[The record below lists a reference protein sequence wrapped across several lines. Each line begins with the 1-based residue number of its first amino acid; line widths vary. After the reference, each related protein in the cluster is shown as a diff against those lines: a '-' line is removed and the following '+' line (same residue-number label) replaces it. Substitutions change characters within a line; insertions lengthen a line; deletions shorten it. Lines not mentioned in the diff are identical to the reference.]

1 MSPYQNERGFA
12 TCGTGNP
19 LHRLW
24 FLLLAVPLLL
34 PLATPTQAAQP
45 RSEDPG
51 LAHVFLLPADDAQ
64 VRLLTHTV
72 DIFLEVTEDGRAVLQ
87 VEARYR
93 LHNPDREPRD
103 VVLDVVAR
111 VDPESPGSSL
121 PVDLT
126 VASEDGPTHPL
137 TIGPDGTPQATIRLE
152 GDERRMVLVRYT
164 LPLPDDELVTVR
176 YPMAVL
182 ESWPTAPNSWRVS
195 IYLPEPPRE
204 ILPNESWLRLS
215 PTDWRYDGRQIYWM
229 SEAAIPHDPF
239 LFQAVHPRTW
249 QEVTRLRAVLQAEPS
264 LDAAQRLA
272 EHYQR
277 LYTHPALDPS
287 ARERFYAQALAA
299 YSDAL
304 TLAEELDIQ
313 GLPRAELHRARA
325 ELYRR
330 RAVTPAGQVDEAYL
344 DLMLAEVEA
353 ALETLPPGEPALQ
366 AELGRWQAEAL
377 RLKLAQ
383 ARNRQDWATA
393 LALLAQM
400 EALPPGLVDPKWL
413 ETARQDAVLQQALLL
428 LERGDLQASLALAG
442 PLISTQE
449 LVPLEARA
457 LFAPWQATL
466 EVAPEQ
472 TRLALTTAILPG
484 REAEAAQLLERLQQA
499 WQAISTPQLP
509 TLSRDG
515 DRVRIELT
523 TTRLRQRLDLAQAIP
538 PSAHWA
544 LLRTLLVQS
553 DPRVERETRGI
564 WRRTRLALEVDL
576 RPVADQWNA
585 LAQRLE
591 QEADQAEAATQNTPE
606 PGEQLRLR
614 LQALYRRQEASRW
627 QRLAQ
632 ESQAQ
637 ITLLPD
643 PDAPSRTWI
652 LGPEDGTRTL
662 DHQVEQAHTPQLVL
676 LALGLMAAVGIVAG
690 ILWLLL

>member
-19 LHRLW
+19 LHRLRG
-24 FLLLAVPLLL
+24 LLLAVALLL
-34 PLATPTQAAQP
+34 LALPAQAAQP
-45 RSEDPG
+45 RSEDAG
-51 LAHVFLLPADDAQ
+51 RVHVFLLPTDEAQ

-72 DIFLEVTEDGRAVLQ
+72 EIFLEMTQDGRAFLQ

-93 LHNPDREPRD
+93 LHNPDRKPRD
-103 VVLDVVAR
+103 VVLKVVPR
-111 VDPESPGSSL
+111 LDPETPGPAL
-121 PVDLT
+121 PEDLT

-137 TIGPDGTPQATIRLE
+137 TIGPDGTSQATIRLQ
-152 GDERRMVLVRYT
+152 GDERRMVLLRYT
-164 LPLPDDELVTVR
+164 VPLPDDELVTVR

-182 ESWPTAPNSWRVS
+182 EAWPTAPNSWRLS

-204 ILPNESWLRLS
+204 ILPNESWLRLF
-215 PTDWRYDGRQIYWM
+215 PADWRYDGRQLYWM

-249 QEVTRLRAVLQAEPS
+249 QEVVRLRNVLQAEPS
-264 LDAAQRLA
+264 LDAARRLA

-277 LYTHPALDPS
+277 LYTHPALDPD

-304 TLAEELDIQ
+304 TLAERLDIQ
-313 GLPRAELHRARA
+313 GRPRAELHRARA
-325 ELYRR
+325 ELYRG
-330 RAVTPAGQVDEAYL
+330 RAVTPTGQVDEAYL

-353 ALETLPPGEPALQ
+353 ALKSLPPGEAALR

-383 ARNRQDWATA
+383 ARDRQDWATA

-400 EALPPGLVDPKWL
+400 EALPPGLVDPQWL
-413 ETARQDAVLQQALLL
+413 DTARQDAVLQQALLL

-457 LFAPWQATL
+457 LFGPWQAVL
-466 EVAPEQ
+466 ETTPEQ
-472 TRLALTTAILPG
+472 ARLALTTTILPG
-484 REAEAAQLLERLQQA
+484 REAEAAQLLERLEQA
-499 WQAISTPQLP
+499 WQAISTPQPP

-515 DRVRIELT
+515 DRVRIALT

-544 LLRTLLVQS
+544 LLRTLLVQAA
-553 DPRVERETRGI
+553 PGIEQETRGI
-564 WRRTRLALEVDL
+564 WRRTRLSLEVDL
-576 RPVADQWNA
+576 RPAADQWNA

-591 QEADQAEAATQNTPE
+591 QEAAQAEAATQHTLT

-637 ITLLPD
+637 ITLRPD

-662 DHQVEQAHTPQLVL
+662 SHQVERADTPRLAL
-676 LALGLMAAVGIVAG
+676 LALGLMAAVGVLAG